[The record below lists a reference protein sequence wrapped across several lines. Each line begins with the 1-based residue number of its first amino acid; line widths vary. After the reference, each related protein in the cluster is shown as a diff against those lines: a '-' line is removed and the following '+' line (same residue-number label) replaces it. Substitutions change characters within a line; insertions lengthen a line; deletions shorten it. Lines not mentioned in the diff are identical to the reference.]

1 MKIARGRISRTMNP
15 RSPSKAAFVTREESP
30 SPSSRIKTR
39 SSESPVAKSYSI
51 NNYKNKKPYRTDQDR
66 EAELVNHEYSR
77 KVEPRRVLC
86 GNCNTWVKLRN
97 TTKFCPTPWYVH
109 IEKCRK
115 KSEFWGLTLSPYRQ
129 ELQLWAR
136 RVNKSVVPPSD
147 CGSNPGTRP
156 STPSPT
162 TKIEEND
169 AANPIDV
176 DRDPVAP
183 RTAPDHLFS
192 SSPVTSDDDE
202 VDSEDDGP
210 NTLPDSLS
218 LSIKREEVEAALT
231 TSFAASSLENAQRTP
246 SQKKSPSKPRLTIKF
261 RNPRPPIPRPDFS
274 SAAAAPSINMEM
286 DSEPRIVQPPS
297 SSSPSSASAT
307 IQTIHSLPPSPS
319 KDARDALTNST
330 GIIRPP
336 RSYIRVPTPP
346 WLKNGAD
353 DEAFELDFG
362 MDRFKRNADFE
373 REDSPL

>member
-1 MKIARGRISRTMNP
+1 MKSVTLFLQSFLLLCLCFLFFLLPGLTP
-15 RSPSKAAFVTREESP
+15 RSPSKSTLVPREESP
-30 SPSSRIKTR
+30 SPSRIKTR
-39 SSESPVAKSYSI
+39 SSESPVAKSLSI

-97 TTKFCPTPWYVH
+97 TTKFCPTPW
-109 IEKCRK
+109 K
-115 KSEFWGLTLSPYRQ
+115 KSDQ

-147 CGSNPGTRP
+147 CGSHPGTRP

-176 DRDPVAP
+176 DRDPIAP
-183 RTAPDHLFS
+183 RAAPDHLFS

-210 NTLPDSLS
+210 NTLPDTLS

-231 TSFAASSLENAQRTP
+231 TSFAASSLESAQRTP